1 MGQVINGLV
10 TIAIEKNGRKCEDFG
25 LIKPN
30 TQSKQCSPQRYKQN
44 RGYTMQDNEQLAAGA
59 ASDLNAKLCAF
70 YFNERFL

>member
-1 MGQVINGLV
+1 V
-10 TIAIEKNGRKCEDFG
+10 
-25 LIKPN
+25 IKPN
-30 TQSKQCSPQRYKQN
+30 TQAKQCSPYGHKQL